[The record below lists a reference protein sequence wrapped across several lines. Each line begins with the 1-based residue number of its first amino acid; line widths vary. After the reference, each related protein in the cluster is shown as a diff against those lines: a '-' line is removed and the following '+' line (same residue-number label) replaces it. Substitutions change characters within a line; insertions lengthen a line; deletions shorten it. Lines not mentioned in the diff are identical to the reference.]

1 MFLNELV
8 LYHFSDV
15 LHHFSFETPTSE
27 GVLSDNGDTFSALEM
42 RKCVKTI

>member
-1 MFLNELV
+1 MIIYLF
-8 LYHFSDV
+8 FCKFRF

-42 RKCVKTI
+42 